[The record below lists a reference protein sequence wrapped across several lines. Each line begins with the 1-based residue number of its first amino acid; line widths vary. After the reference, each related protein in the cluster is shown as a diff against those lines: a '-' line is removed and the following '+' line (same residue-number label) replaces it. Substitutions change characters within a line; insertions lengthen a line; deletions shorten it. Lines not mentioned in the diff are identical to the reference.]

1 MRSILAI
8 TLVLFVGSIALADT
22 EVVLQ
27 ATQSGYMNDS
37 SWAGWSHDGSAWVA
51 RFPAGHW
58 QEYGT
63 YGYNSWQLYS
73 YNSVGPGYNGTIYYT
88 DPNLAPNPLSTWVNP
103 YDNYEARC
111 YLTFD
116 LTGVSAGG
124 TAILNLYQGGWAS
137 SSGTVTGTIYRMDG
151 ADPVQEQQNW
161 NYADRD
167 NPSNNPIGP
176 NAVAW
181 TTAGSDYTTAVG
193 VAYSIDP
200 VRWDADDYLGLAKV
214 SIDIAALVDAAIGA
228 SDTTMSIVMIADQ
241 DGTPYLDDDDV
252 KVDFLST
259 SAPQFGGLLGP
270 SLSLPEPATMGL
282 LAIGGLA
289 LLRRR
294 R

>member
-8 TLVLFVGSIALADT
+8 TLVLAVASIALADT
-22 EVVLQ
+22 EEMIPCD
-27 ATQSGYMNDS
+27 ASGYMNDS

-63 YGYNSWQLYS
+63 YGYGSWQLLA
-73 YNSVGPGYNGTIYYT
+73 YNSVGPGYNGTIYYP

-103 YDNYEARC
+103 YDNYEART

-137 SSGTVTGTIYRMDG
+137 SSGTATGTIYRMDG
-151 ADPVQEQQNW
+151 ADPVQDQQNW

-167 NPSNNPIGP
+167 HPLKDVGP
-176 NAVAW
+176 NAVPW
-181 TTAGSDYTTAVG
+181 TTPGGDYTTAQSVS
-193 VAYSIDP
+193 YSINV
-200 VRWDADDYLGLAKV
+200 VRWNADDFDGLKKV
-214 SIDIAALVDAAIGA
+214 NIDVAALVDAAIAA
-228 SDTTMSIVMIADQ
+228 SDTTMTLVIIGDQ
-241 DGTPYLDDDDV
+241 DGTPYLDDDDI
-252 KVDFLST
+252 KVDFLSHT
-259 SAPQFGGLLGP
+259 STSKPP
-270 SLSLPEPATMGL
+270 TLSLPEPATMGL